1 MTNTINNRTTTLLA
15 ARLSPE
21 SAARLF
27 KPSLIVTP
35 ADQAAPP
42 APDAWATDTVN
53 TMDAAVLPGITPAAA
68 AEPEPT
74 PPAVS
79 AAEPGPVALPPAATA
94 GHLGSYTPGQEKTE
108 I

>member
-1 MTNTINNRTTTLLA
+1 MGGKLDAKNHCDVTASRCAECGETRLTMTNTINNRTTTLLA

-53 TMDAAVLPGITPAAA
+53 TMDAAVLPGMDPR
-68 AEPEPT
+68 
-74 PPAVS
+74 PPPS
-79 AAEPGPVALPPAATA
+79 RNPLRPR
-94 GHLGSYTPGQEKTE
+94 
-108 I
+108 